1 MPKSEFPIV
10 ETIKNMLDPFTRLFN
25 TVSKWQRNEKKW
37 TDGSF
42 TDLNGEVVE
51 GECEEFW
58 REIYKIQKQFMTIIK
73 KRKLELQTKLGERK
87 KKSNTFS
94 FRNLQLYYLNMNLTS
109 NLKEKIEDKVEEEG
123 HAQPEVVEE
132 KDEDEKELEKLEK
145 GDPEMIKIC
154 NTIMTQLDEFKV
166 IKYYLNQVS
175 QS

>member
-42 TDLNGEVVE
+42 TDLNSEVVE

-58 REIYKIQKQFMTIIK
+58 RETYKIQKQFMTIIK

-94 FRNLQLYYLNMNLTS
+94 LGTYN
-109 NLKEKIEDKVEEEG
+109 I
-123 HAQPEVVEE
+123 
-132 KDEDEKELEKLEK
+132 
-145 GDPEMIKIC
+145 II
-154 NTIMTQLDEFKV
+154 I
-166 IKYYLNQVS
+166 
-175 QS
+175 